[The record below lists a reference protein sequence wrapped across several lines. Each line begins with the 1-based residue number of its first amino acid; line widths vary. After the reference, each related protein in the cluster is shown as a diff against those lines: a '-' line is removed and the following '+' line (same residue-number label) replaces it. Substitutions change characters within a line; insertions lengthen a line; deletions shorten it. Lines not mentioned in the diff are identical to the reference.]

1 MGLSTIKLNIIA
13 AVVLS
18 AGVVHAKV
26 DTAQVEHLVV
36 RDTNEF
42 RKENGIATA
51 GPDSALRRTAE
62 AFATYM
68 ARTDE
73 YGHEADGRTPGER
86 AKRAGYGW
94 CRVTEN
100 ISYQWSSHAFETAE
114 LARRRV
120 EGWKKSPGHRRNM
133 LAPKVTETAVAD
145 ARSPKSGKYYAVQMF
160 GRPRGRGGC

>member
-1 MGLSTIKLNIIA
+1 MGLSTIKLNVLA
-13 AVVLS
+13 AGLLF

-26 DTAQVEHLVV
+26 DTAQVEQVVV

-42 RKENGIATA
+42 RKENGIAMA
-51 GPDSALRRTAE
+51 GPDPALRRTAE
-62 AFATYM
+62 AFAAYM

-86 AKRAGYGW
+86 AKRGGYDW

-100 ISYQWSSHAFETAE
+100 ISYQWSSHGFETAE
-114 LARRRV
+114 LARRLV

-133 LAPKVTETAVAD
+133 LDPKVTETAVAV
-145 ARSPKSGKYYAVQMF
+145 ARSAKSGKYYAVQMF